1 MSDALDSYGALARW
15 YDAIYDARGKD
26 YAAEAQELLGLA
38 RQHGGAVRSVL
49 DVACGTGRHLAAF
62 GAEGVAELA
71 GVDASAD
78 MLAVARQRLGS
89 AAVLTQGDLRGFDL
103 DRRFDVVTCLFS
115 SIGHVADD
123 SELDAAVAAMARHV
137 APGGVL
143 LLQPWLTPDTVR
155 PGGVRD
161 LVCAT
166 TDDGVVA
173 RAARS
178 HLEGD
183 TTILAFAWAIATED
197 GVQTVEER
205 LRMPVFSQWRY
216 LAAVERAGLTPRW
229 LEAPG
234 RWAGRGLVIGSSAPG
249 NAHPGSSADGRS
261 EP

>member
-1 MSDALDSYGALARW
+1 MSDAPSSYRGLARW

-26 YAAEAQELLGLA
+26 YAAEAQALLDVAAEEGAPA
-38 RQHGGAVRSVL
+38 RSLL

-62 GAEGVAELA
+62 ATHVDEVAGL
-71 GVDASAD
+71 DASPEMLAIARTRLDRAVPLVAAD
-78 MLAVARQRLGS
+78 MR
-89 AAVLTQGDLRGFDL
+89 TFDIG
-103 DRRFDVVTCLFS
+103 RRFDVVTCLFS
-115 SIGHVADD
+115 AIGHVADGG
-123 SELDAAVAAMARHV
+123 ELDAALAAMARHV

-173 RAARS
+173 RAASS

-183 TTILAFAWAIATED
+183 TTVIAFAWAIATAD
-197 GVQTVEER
+197 GVQTVEEH
-205 LRMPVFSQWRY
+205 LRMPVFSQQRY
-216 LAAVERAGLTPRW
+216 LAAVQRAGLTPRW
-229 LEAPG
+229 HDEPG
-234 RWAGRGLVIGSSAPG
+234 WWAGRGLVIG
-249 NAHPGSSADGRS
+249 RS